1 MNYDTGIKREWLVA
15 NGLGGYASSTVIAS
29 NARKYHGLL
38 VAALNPPV
46 RRTVLFSSIDETL
59 CIDNEVFELSV
70 HKYPET
76 VHPEGFK
83 HLKFFEMDMFPCF
96 VYEAGGITIKKTVF
110 MEHEKNAVFV
120 EYDILNPEKICGE
133 IMLRPLIT
141 HRDFHST
148 MRRQQVSFDCDFIND
163 VCSVTDDGERI
174 LSLAGDTTRFVK
186 SENWYYNMEYDCE
199 RFRGLDYQE
208 DVYSPGYFID
218 CFKENKSL
226 CIAAACQSHGYNETA
241 LYDVVLNWKHVKDTE
256 LDRRQKLVER
266 AGYTNSF
273 VKTLVIAADSFIV
286 SRDRYKSI
294 IAGYHW
300 FSDWGRD
307 AMISLPGLTLA
318 THRFDDAQN
327 ILLLFETYTRDGLI
341 PNNFTEMG
349 KSKYNSADA
358 PLWFIHACYKY
369 LECTADAVFVKKH
382 LWHTIQSIISYYRSG
397 TDHIHADTDGL
408 IVSGAQMT
416 WMDAKFGDWIATPRA
431 GKACE
436 INALWYNALKIAEH
450 MADLFDC
457 DHTVYR
463 ELSLLVKKSYE
474 KFWNQSLQC
483 LFDVLADRVDDSI
496 RPNQIFAVA
505 LPFRVVSKKHAEKII
520 ETVERLLL
528 TPFGLRSLSSNNPC
542 YKKNYCGDARSRD
555 ASYHQGTVWP
565 WLLGAFITAY
575 LNIHGQNE
583 QSLKYVRKLLLP
595 LTQHLSTAG
604 LGSISE
610 VFDADQ
616 PHTPGGCV
624 SQAWNVAEMLRL
636 VNEYRGVFDQDSL

>member
-15 NGLGGYASSTVIAS
+15 NGLGGYASSTVIAT

-46 RRTVLFSSIDETL
+46 GRTVLFSSIDETL
-59 CIDNEVFELSV
+59 CIDDERFEFSV
-70 HKYPET
+70 HKYPGT

-120 EYDILNPEKICGE
+120 EYNILNPGKICGE

-148 MRRQQVSFDCDFIND
+148 MRQQQFSFDCDFIND
-163 VCSVTDDGERI
+163 MCSVTDSGERA

-186 SENWYYNMEYDCE
+186 SENWYYNMEYDDE
-199 RFRGLDYQE
+199 RLRGLDYQE

-218 CFKENKSL
+218 CFKDNKSL
-226 CIAAACQSHGYNETA
+226 CIAAACQSHGYDETA
-241 LYDVVLNWKHVKDTE
+241 LHDVVLDWKHVKDIE

-273 VKTLVIAADSFIV
+273 VKALVLAADSFIV
-286 SRDRYKSI
+286 SHDKHKSI

-318 THRFDDAQN
+318 THRYDDAQH
-327 ILLLFETYTRDGLI
+327 ILLLFAAYTRDGLI
-341 PNNFTEMG
+341 PNNFTERG
-349 KSKYNSADA
+349 EGKYNSADA

-369 LECTADAVFVKKH
+369 LEYTMDAAFVKKH

-397 TDHIHADTDGL
+397 TDHTYADTDGL

-416 WMDAKFGDWIATPRA
+416 WMDAKFGDWIVTPRA

-450 MADLFDC
+450 IADLFGE

-474 KFWNQSLQC
+474 KFWNQSRQC
-483 LFDVLADRVDDSI
+483 LFDVLSESVDDSI

-528 TPFGLRSLSSNNPC
+528 TPFGLRSLSPVNPC

-555 ASYHQGTVWP
+555 ACYHQGTVWP

-575 LNIHGQNE
+575 LNVHEHNE
-583 QSLKYVRKLLLP
+583 QNLKYVRKLLVP
-595 LTQHLSTAG
+595 LAQHLSTAG

-624 SQAWNVAEMLRL
+624 SQAWNVAEMLRC
-636 VNEYRGVFDQDSL
+636 VNEYPWVFDQDGL